1 MAAEVFQDKIVLDP
15 KVKVSASIIWL
26 HGLGADGHDF
36 EAIVPELGVADSLGI
51 RFIFPHAPH
60 RAVTC
65 NNGYVMR
72 AWYDIIAIDK
82 SSPQDE
88 AGIRESAEIVDK
100 LILEQITLGVDTS
113 RIVLA
118 GFSQGGAVVLHT
130 ALRYA
135 HALAGVLALSTYLP
149 LSSFLPKEAHKANKN
164 IPIWMAHGTYDD
176 IVPIQ
181 LAEQSRDILL
191 SHGYQPQWK
200 QYPMPH
206 SVCSDEIRDI
216 AAWIKTVLK

>member
-1 MAAEVFQDKIVLDP
+1 M
-15 KVKVSASIIWL
+15 
-26 HGLGADGHDF
+26 
-36 EAIVPELGVADSLGI
+36 
-51 RFIFPHAPH
+51 
-60 RAVTC
+60 
-65 NNGYVMR
+65 
-72 AWYDIIAIDK
+72 
-82 SSPQDE
+82 
-88 AGIRESAEIVDK
+88 
-100 LILEQITLGVDTS
+100 GVDAS

-181 LAEQSRDILL
+181 LAEQSRDVLL

-200 QYPMPH
+200 RYPMPH
-206 SVCSDEIRDI
+206 SVCADEIRDI
-216 AAWIKTVLK
+216 AAWIKVVLK